1 VLKNKGYQ
9 MEHNYGHGDEY
20 LAANYFLLTV
30 LSHLF
35 HQIHQLVDEVY
46 QKLRLKKGPLVV
58 FWSDLKATIKIVI
71 FGNWDQLLN
80 YILSPP
86 KVYASQ
92 LMAN

>member
-1 VLKNKGYQ
+1 